1 MILRW
6 VKHMSMYVD
15 WEYYKI
21 FYYVAKYQNFTKAA
35 RVLGNNQPNI
45 THMMN
50 KLENQLH
57 CVLFIRSNRGV
68 TLTPEGE
75 TLYARIASAAV
86 QIQDAEEELSASATL
101 AHGAIGISATE
112 TALNIY
118 LAERLREFHAQ
129 HPGIR
134 LCISNHSTPQA
145 VQAVKNGE
153 VDFAVVTTPA
163 EVDNELKMVPLM
175 PFKEILVGGQTF
187 AAPAERTLSLRELAD
202 YPLIMLGS
210 ESMSRKFYRQF
221 FLEHNAE
228 LKPDIE
234 AATTDQMLT
243 LVRSELGLAFVPEPM
258 ARGNLARGRI
268 VQLNLRESIPPRS
281 VCLVYDRRRPLNTAA
296 REFQKHLPDS
306 QMKL

>member
-1 MILRW
+1 
-6 VKHMSMYVD
+6 MYVD

-86 QIQDAEEELSASATL
+86 QIQDAEEELSASATFE
-101 AHGAIGISATE
+101 HGAISISATE

-129 HPGIR
+129 YPGIR
-134 LCISNHSTPQA
+134 LRISNHSTPQA
-145 VQAVKNGE
+145 IQAVKSGE

-163 EVDNELKMVPLM
+163 EADSDLKTVALM
-175 PFKEILVGGQTF
+175 PFNEILVGGLTFTALASQTS
-187 AAPAERTLSLRELAD
+187 SLQELAA
-202 YPLIMLGS
+202 YPLIMLGN
-210 ESMSRKFYRQF
+210 ESMSRTFYRQF

-228 LKPDIE
+228 LHPDTE

-243 LVRSELGLAFVPEPM
+243 LVRSELGLAFMPEPM
-258 ARGNLARGRI
+258 VRGNLQRGRI
-268 VQLNLRESIPPRS
+268 VQLNLRETIPPRS
-281 VCLVYDRRRPLNTAA
+281 VCLVYDRHRPLNTAA
-296 REFQKHLPDS
+296 REFQLQLLNSAKREG
-306 QMKL
+306 KK